1 MKINKREKTL
11 LFVLALGVVGFGYY
25 KVVWDYQYN
34 KLKDLKSKELKV
46 KEEYNHDV
54 KMVNSTEPNKEEINI
69 FNSEIQNLTSGF
81 YSNISQPNIILELNN
96 LMNDANV
103 KGTMSFSEIKTMP
116 VMDKQ
121 EGDSSSKSEDDENP
135 NQIQGIVNDYN
146 NITDKKKNEDKKNKK
161 QEEIY
166 NLNQMTVSL
175 SVNGTYDNVMKFMKS
190 IEENPKHINILN
202 FNLSAQTDGNV
213 SANMNIQ
220 LVAIPKIDASK
231 EEFTTADEKYG
242 KENPFSGASV
252 AGTGTIENEL
262 ENSKVK
268 NDFLMTVRPINSD
281 LPTIVLGKSGDKDK
295 KTYLN
300 NDENS
305 VSNIEMYISG
315 DNGKYY
321 YKYKVEGKSYPTKFE
336 GNGEEFKPNGNDI
349 NFEIFSEKRV
359 NKDDKSGANIKI
371 VNSSDKEVNLIINK
385 DDEKSPRVNVT
396 TDGKVKVIKN

>member
-121 EGDSSSKSEDDENP
+121 DGDSSSKSEDDENP

-146 NITDKKKNEDKKNKK
+146 NIIDKKKNEDNKDKK

-166 NLNQMTVSL
+166 NLSQMTVSL

-220 LVAIPKIDASK
+220 LVAIPKIDTSK

-242 KENPFSGASV
+242 KENPFSGASTV
-252 AGTGTIENEL
+252 GTGTIENEL

-281 LPTIVLGKSGDKDK
+281 LPTIVLGKSDDKDK

>member
-121 EGDSSSKSEDDENP
+121 DGDSSSKSEDDENS

-146 NITDKKKNEDKKNKK
+146 NITDKKKNEDNKDKK

-166 NLNQMTVSL
+166 NLSQMTVSL

-242 KENPFSGASV
+242 KENPFSGASTV
-252 AGTGTIENEL
+252 GTGTIENEL

-281 LPTIVLGKSGDKDK
+281 LPTIVLGKSDDKDK

-305 VSNIEMYISG
+305 ISNIEMYISG

>member
-46 KEEYNHDV
+46 KQEYNDDV
-54 KMVNSTEPNKEEINI
+54 KMVNSIEPNKEEINI

-96 LMNDANV
+96 LMNDTNV

-121 EGDSSSKSEDDENP
+121 EGDSSSKSENDENK

-175 SVNGTYDNVMKFMKS
+175 SVNGTYDNVMKFIKS

-252 AGTGTIENEL
+252 VGTGTIENEL

>member
-46 KEEYNHDV
+46 KQEYNDDV
-54 KMVNSTEPNKEEINI
+54 KMVNSIEPNKEEINI

-96 LMNDANV
+96 LMNDTNV

-116 VMDKQ
+116 VMDNQ
-121 EGDSSSKSEDDENP
+121 EGDSSSKSENDENK

-175 SVNGTYDNVMKFMKS
+175 SVNGTYDNVMKFIKS

-396 TDGKVKVIKN
+396 TEGKVKVIKN

>member
-46 KEEYNHDV
+46 KQEYNDDV
-54 KMVNSTEPNKEEINI
+54 KMVNSIEPNKEEINI

-96 LMNDANV
+96 LMNDTNV

-121 EGDSSSKSEDDENP
+121 EGDSSSKSENDENK

-175 SVNGTYDNVMKFMKS
+175 SVNGTYDNVMKFIKS

-252 AGTGTIENEL
+252 VGTGTIENEL

-281 LPTIVLGKSGDKDK
+281 FPTIVLGKSGDKDK

>member
-121 EGDSSSKSEDDENP
+121 DGDSSSKSEEDENP

-146 NITDKKKNEDKKNKK
+146 NITDKKKNEDNKDKK

-166 NLNQMTVSL
+166 NLSQMTVSL

-242 KENPFSGASV
+242 KENPFSGASAV
-252 AGTGTIENEL
+252 ETGTIENEL

-281 LPTIVLGKSGDKDK
+281 LPTIVLGKSDDKDK

>member
-46 KEEYNHDV
+46 KQEYNDDV
-54 KMVNSTEPNKEEINI
+54 KMVNSIEPNKEEINI

-116 VMDKQ
+116 VMDKE
-121 EGDSSSKSEDDENP
+121 EGDSSSKSENDENK

-146 NITDKKKNEDKKNKK
+146 NITDKKKNEYKKNKK

-175 SVNGTYDNVMKFMKS
+175 SVNGTYDNVMKFIKS

>member
-46 KEEYNHDV
+46 KQEYNDDV
-54 KMVNSTEPNKEEINI
+54 KMVNSIEPNKEEINI

-96 LMNDANV
+96 LMNDTNV

-121 EGDSSSKSEDDENP
+121 EGDSSSKSENDENK

-202 FNLSAQTDGNV
+202 FNLSAQSDGNV

>member
-121 EGDSSSKSEDDENP
+121 DGDSSSKSEDDENP

-146 NITDKKKNEDKKNKK
+146 NITDKKKNEGGKDKKS
-161 QEEIY
+161 EEIY
-166 NLNQMTVSL
+166 NLSQMTVSL

-220 LVAIPKIDASK
+220 LVAIPKIDTSK

-242 KENPFSGASV
+242 KENPFSGASTV
-252 AGTGTIENEL
+252 GTGTIENEL

-281 LPTIVLGKSGDKDK
+281 LPTIVLGKSDDKDK

>member
-46 KEEYNHDV
+46 KQEYNDDV
-54 KMVNSTEPNKEEINI
+54 KMVNSIEPNKEEINI

-96 LMNDANV
+96 LMNDTNV

-121 EGDSSSKSEDDENP
+121 EGDSSSKSENDENK

-175 SVNGTYDNVMKFMKS
+175 SVNGTYANVMKFIKS

-252 AGTGTIENEL
+252 VGTGTIENEL

-281 LPTIVLGKSGDKDK
+281 FPTIVLGKSGDKDK

>member
-54 KMVNSTEPNKEEINI
+54 KMVNSIEPNKEEINI

-121 EGDSSSKSEDDENP
+121 EGDSSSKSENDENK

-175 SVNGTYDNVMKFMKS
+175 SVNGTYDNVMKFIKS

-252 AGTGTIENEL
+252 VGTGTIENEL

-281 LPTIVLGKSGDKDK
+281 LPTIVLGKSDDKDK

>member
-46 KEEYNHDV
+46 KQEYNDDV
-54 KMVNSTEPNKEEINI
+54 KMVNSIEPNKEEINI

-96 LMNDANV
+96 LMNDTNV

-116 VMDKQ
+116 VMDNQ
-121 EGDSSSKSEDDENP
+121 EGDSSSKSENDENK

-252 AGTGTIENEL
+252 VGTGTIENEL

-396 TDGKVKVIKN
+396 TDGKVKIIKN

>member
-46 KEEYNHDV
+46 KQEYNDDV
-54 KMVNSTEPNKEEINI
+54 KMVNSIEPNKEEINI

-96 LMNDANV
+96 LMNDTNV

-116 VMDKQ
+116 VMDNQ
-121 EGDSSSKSEDDENP
+121 EGDSSSKSENDENK

-175 SVNGTYDNVMKFMKS
+175 SVNGTYDNVMKFIKS

-252 AGTGTIENEL
+252 VGTGTIENEL

>member
-121 EGDSSSKSEDDENP
+121 DGDSSSKSEDDENP

-146 NITDKKKNEDKKNKK
+146 NITDKKKNEDNKDKK

-166 NLNQMTVSL
+166 NLSQMTVSL

-242 KENPFSGASV
+242 KENPFSGASTV
-252 AGTGTIENEL
+252 GTGTIENEL

-281 LPTIVLGKSGDKDK
+281 LPTIVLGKSDDKDK

-396 TDGKVKVIKN
+396 TDGKVKIIKN

>member
-1 MKINKREKTL
+1 
-11 LFVLALGVVGFGYY
+11 
-25 KVVWDYQYN
+25 
-34 KLKDLKSKELKV
+34 
-46 KEEYNHDV
+46 
-54 KMVNSTEPNKEEINI
+54 
-69 FNSEIQNLTSGF
+69 
-81 YSNISQPNIILELNN
+81 
-96 LMNDANV
+96 
-103 KGTMSFSEIKTMP
+103 
-116 VMDKQ
+116 
-121 EGDSSSKSEDDENP
+121 
-135 NQIQGIVNDYN
+135 
-146 NITDKKKNEDKKNKK
+146 
-161 QEEIY
+161 
-166 NLNQMTVSL
+166 
-175 SVNGTYDNVMKFMKS
+175 
-190 IEENPKHINILN
+190 
-202 FNLSAQTDGNV
+202 
-213 SANMNIQ
+213 
-220 LVAIPKIDASK
+220 
-231 EEFTTADEKYG
+231 
-242 KENPFSGASV
+242 FSGASAV
-252 AGTGTIENEL
+252 GTGTIENEL

-281 LPTIVLGKSGDKDK
+281 LPTIVLGKSDDKDK

-396 TDGKVKVIKN
+396 TEGKVKVIKN

>member
-54 KMVNSTEPNKEEINI
+54 KMVDSIEPNKEEINI
-69 FNSEIQNLTSGF
+69 FNSEIQNLTAGF

-96 LMNDANV
+96 LMNDTNV

-121 EGDSSSKSEDDENP
+121 EGDSSSKSENDENK

-281 LPTIVLGKSGDKDK
+281 LPTIVLGKADDKDK

>member
-46 KEEYNHDV
+46 KQEYNDDV
-54 KMVNSTEPNKEEINI
+54 KMVNSIEPNKEEINI

-96 LMNDANV
+96 LMNDTNV

-121 EGDSSSKSEDDENP
+121 EGDSSSKSENDENK

-359 NKDDKSGANIKI
+359 NKDDKSGSNIKI

-396 TDGKVKVIKN
+396 TEGKVKVIKN

>member
-46 KEEYNHDV
+46 KQEYNDDV
-54 KMVNSTEPNKEEINI
+54 KMVNSIEPNKEEINI

-96 LMNDANV
+96 LMNDTNV

-116 VMDKQ
+116 VMDNQ
-121 EGDSSSKSEDDENP
+121 EGDSSSKSENDENK

-281 LPTIVLGKSGDKDK
+281 FPTIVLGKSGDKDK

-359 NKDDKSGANIKI
+359 NKDDKSGSNIKI

-396 TDGKVKVIKN
+396 TEGKVKVIKN

>member
-46 KEEYNHDV
+46 KQEYNDDV
-54 KMVNSTEPNKEEINI
+54 KMVNSIEPNKEEINI

-103 KGTMSFSEIKTMP
+103 KGTMNFSEIKTMP

-252 AGTGTIENEL
+252 VGTGTIENEL

-281 LPTIVLGKSGDKDK
+281 FPTIVLGKSGDKDK

>member
-46 KEEYNHDV
+46 KQEYNDDV
-54 KMVNSTEPNKEEINI
+54 KMVNSIEPNKEEINI

-121 EGDSSSKSEDDENP
+121 EGDSSSKSENDENK

-175 SVNGTYDNVMKFMKS
+175 SVNGTYDNVMKFIKS

-202 FNLSAQTDGNV
+202 FNLSAQSDGNV

-252 AGTGTIENEL
+252 VGTGTIENEL

-359 NKDDKSGANIKI
+359 NNDDKSGANIKI

-396 TDGKVKVIKN
+396 TEGKVKVIKN

>member
-121 EGDSSSKSEDDENP
+121 DGDSSSKSEDDENP

-146 NITDKKKNEDKKNKK
+146 NITDKKKNEDNKDKK

-166 NLNQMTVSL
+166 NLSQMTVSL

-220 LVAIPKIDASK
+220 FVAIPKIDASK

-242 KENPFSGASV
+242 KENPFSGASAV
-252 AGTGTIENEL
+252 GIGTIENEL

-281 LPTIVLGKSGDKDK
+281 LPTIVLGKSDDKDK

>member
-54 KMVNSTEPNKEEINI
+54 KMVNSTEPINEEINI
-69 FNSEIQNLTSGF
+69 FNSEIQNFTSGF

-121 EGDSSSKSEDDENP
+121 DGDSSSKSEDDENP

-146 NITDKKKNEDKKNKK
+146 NITDKKKNEDNKDKK

-166 NLNQMTVSL
+166 NLSQMTVSL

-242 KENPFSGASV
+242 KENPFSGASTV
-252 AGTGTIENEL
+252 GTGTIENEL

-281 LPTIVLGKSGDKDK
+281 LPTIVLGKSDDKDK

-371 VNSSDKEVNLIINK
+371 VNSSDKEVNSIINK

>member
-46 KEEYNHDV
+46 KQEYNDDV
-54 KMVNSTEPNKEEINI
+54 KMVNSIEPNKEEINI

-96 LMNDANV
+96 LMNDTNV

-116 VMDKQ
+116 VMDNQ
-121 EGDSSSKSEDDENP
+121 EGDSSSKSENDENK

-175 SVNGTYDNVMKFMKS
+175 SVNGTYDNVMKFIKS

-242 KENPFSGASV
+242 KENPFSGASI

-281 LPTIVLGKSGDKDK
+281 FPTIVLGKSGDKDK

-396 TDGKVKVIKN
+396 TEGKVKVIKN

>member
-46 KEEYNHDV
+46 KQEYNDDV
-54 KMVNSTEPNKEEINI
+54 KMVNSIEPNKEEINI

-96 LMNDANV
+96 LMNDTNV

-116 VMDKQ
+116 VMDNQ
-121 EGDSSSKSEDDENP
+121 EGDSSSKSENDENK

-175 SVNGTYDNVMKFMKS
+175 SVNGTYDNVMKFIKS

-231 EEFTTADEKYG
+231 EEFTTADDKYG

-281 LPTIVLGKSGDKDK
+281 FPTIVLGKSGDKDK

-396 TDGKVKVIKN
+396 TEGKVKVIKN

>member
-46 KEEYNHDV
+46 KQEYNDDV
-54 KMVNSTEPNKEEINI
+54 KMVNSIEPNKEEINI

-96 LMNDANV
+96 LMNDTNV

-121 EGDSSSKSEDDENP
+121 EGDSSSKSENDENK

-175 SVNGTYDNVMKFMKS
+175 SVNGTYDNVMKFIKS

-231 EEFTTADEKYG
+231 EEFTTADDKYG

-252 AGTGTIENEL
+252 VGTGTIENEL

-281 LPTIVLGKSGDKDK
+281 FPTIVLGKSGDKDK

-396 TDGKVKVIKN
+396 TEGKVKVIKN

>member
-46 KEEYNHDV
+46 KQEYNDDV
-54 KMVNSTEPNKEEINI
+54 KMVNSIEPNKEEINI

-96 LMNDANV
+96 LMNDTNV

-121 EGDSSSKSEDDENP
+121 EGDSSSKSENDENK

-231 EEFTTADEKYG
+231 EEFTTADDKYG

>member
-46 KEEYNHDV
+46 KQEYNDDV
-54 KMVNSTEPNKEEINI
+54 KMVNSIEPNKEEINI

-96 LMNDANV
+96 LMNDTNV

-121 EGDSSSKSEDDENP
+121 EGDSSSKSENDENK

-396 TDGKVKVIKN
+396 TEGKVKVIKN

>member
-46 KEEYNHDV
+46 KQEYNDDV
-54 KMVNSTEPNKEEINI
+54 KMVNSIEPNKEEINI

-121 EGDSSSKSEDDENP
+121 EGDSSSKSENDENK

-252 AGTGTIENEL
+252 VGTGTIENEL

-396 TDGKVKVIKN
+396 TEGKVKVIKN

>member
-121 EGDSSSKSEDDENP
+121 DGDSSSKSEDDENP

-146 NITDKKKNEDKKNKK
+146 NITDKKKNEDNKDKK

-166 NLNQMTVSL
+166 NLSQMTVSL

-242 KENPFSGASV
+242 KENPFSGASAV
-252 AGTGTIENEL
+252 GAGTIENEL

-281 LPTIVLGKSGDKDK
+281 LPTIVLGKSDDKDK

>member
-46 KEEYNHDV
+46 KQEYNDDV
-54 KMVNSTEPNKEEINI
+54 KMVNSIEPNKEEINI

-121 EGDSSSKSEDDENP
+121 EGDSSSKSENDENK

>member
-46 KEEYNHDV
+46 KQEYNDDV
-54 KMVNSTEPNKEEINI
+54 KMVNSIEPNKEEINI

-96 LMNDANV
+96 LMNDTNV

-116 VMDKQ
+116 VMDNQ
-121 EGDSSSKSEDDENP
+121 EGDSFSKSENDENK

-252 AGTGTIENEL
+252 VGTGTIENEL

>member
-46 KEEYNHDV
+46 KQEYNDDV
-54 KMVNSTEPNKEEINI
+54 KMVNSIEPNKEEINI

-96 LMNDANV
+96 LMNDTNV

-116 VMDKQ
+116 VMDNQ
-121 EGDSSSKSEDDENP
+121 EGDSSSKSENDENK

-175 SVNGTYDNVMKFMKS
+175 SVNGTYDNVMKFIKS

-231 EEFTTADEKYG
+231 EEFTTADDKYG

>member
-46 KEEYNHDV
+46 KQEYNDDV
-54 KMVNSTEPNKEEINI
+54 KMVNSIEPNKEEINI

-121 EGDSSSKSEDDENP
+121 EGDSSSKSENDENK

-295 KTYLN
+295 KTYLS

>member
-46 KEEYNHDV
+46 KQEYNDDV
-54 KMVNSTEPNKEEINI
+54 KMVNSIEPNKEEINI

-96 LMNDANV
+96 LMNDTNV

-121 EGDSSSKSEDDENP
+121 EGDSSSKSENDENK

-252 AGTGTIENEL
+252 VGTGTIENEL

-359 NKDDKSGANIKI
+359 NNDDKSGANIKI

-396 TDGKVKVIKN
+396 TEGKVKVIKN

>member
-46 KEEYNHDV
+46 KQEYNDDV
-54 KMVNSTEPNKEEINI
+54 KMVNSIEPNKEEINI

-96 LMNDANV
+96 LMNDTNV

-116 VMDKQ
+116 VMDNQ
-121 EGDSSSKSEDDENP
+121 EGDSSSKSENDENK

-175 SVNGTYDNVMKFMKS
+175 SVNGTYDNVMKFIKS

-281 LPTIVLGKSGDKDK
+281 FPTIVLGKSGDKDK

-396 TDGKVKVIKN
+396 TEGKVKVIKN